1 MAASSREVA
10 IMDGQSISKQIS
22 VTSAEVLANYNRLLQ
37 QIQDPGTAT
46 ALEEVRQKQAAAE
59 ANLAEITSLCPVPKL
74 SSYRDHIPGLQAAE
88 LRDFLIKQPQNPA
101 VMQEVMCLVDSLF
114 YTSPYDVGSLYLN
127 NRIRLYIHNLR
138 QIGAESIQGYALSAD
153 FENVADMFIIKAARS
168 PTEDELRHELM
179 VGLYGTNR
187 LRQYLPNFAYVY
199 GGFKCSPPLI
209 DPETK
214 KVVTWCLHNDNAVN
228 YILYENI
235 LPSVTLA
242 KYTETCTG
250 AEFVN
255 TFIQVV
261 YALRMALK
269 VIDYTHYNLHN
280 ENVYLRSPRTDTSA
294 TKIPFQIAYETE
306 RGVEYI
312 TTELVPT
319 LTNYEYSHFLLD
331 AAIDSAGHPLQDAQ
345 HLGRSGFVP
354 FSIFPYRSWI
364 MHDVYTLL
372 LFSMMTA
379 SKHNNKEV
387 MAEATKIFRFF
398 NQTDDPQVVISEE
411 WPTRFA
417 LPLTDQTNLLSIN
430 DFAQHIRKVCNCDFI
445 HSERAPIPTL
455 DCEKMCVQEND
466 FLNRIGIN
474 PNGPIGIPDN
484 ILEFYDIEVR
494 LHNTGRNDEK
504 ERLGAAFP
512 YQAAM
517 KAHLNKM
524 TQLVNE
530 LDQLRRKLKLFDIGT
545 MTVSEALT
553 YNTMM
558 LVRAMYI
565 AVGTIID
572 RIVELRF
579 YYQVGLAVAQTYHDQ
594 PSIDAMTKLITE
606 FNQLIKPAL
615 DDAKIVFDHNQT
627 VINQA
632 KSNEMVQLAV
642 SRDARLRWYWEGR
655 ELYDVIFRQVK
666 IVIE

>member
-1 MAASSREVA
+1 MAASSRQV
-10 IMDGQSISKQIS
+10 GGPLQKQIS
-22 VTSAEVLANYNRLLQ
+22 ITSADVLQTYNRLLE
-37 QIQDPGTAT
+37 QIQDPSVA
-46 ALEEVRQKQAAAE
+46 ASLEEVRQEQSAAE
-59 ANLAEITSLCPVPKL
+59 AKLSKITSLCPVPKL
-74 SSYRDHIPGLQAAE
+74 SNLRDHIPGIRAAE
-88 LRDFLIKQPQNPA
+88 LRDFLIKQPQNPV

-138 QIGAESIQGYALSAD
+138 QVGADSGSGYTLSAD
-153 FENVADMFIIKAARS
+153 FENVADMFIIKTAES
-168 PTEDELRHELM
+168 PVTDDLRHELM

-187 LRQYLPNFAYVY
+187 LRQYIPNFAYVY
-199 GGFKCSPPLI
+199 GGFKCSPPLV

-235 LPSVTLA
+235 IPSITLA
-242 KYTETCTG
+242 KYIETCTG
-250 AEFVN
+250 SEFVN
-255 TFIQVV
+255 AYIQVV

-280 ENVYLRSPRTDTSA
+280 QNVYLRSPRTDQSDK
-294 TKIPFQIAYETE
+294 KIAFQIPYETE

-312 TTELVPT
+312 TTQLVPT
-319 LTNYEYSHFLLD
+319 LTNYEYAHFTTD
-331 AAIDSAGHPLQDAQ
+331 PVIDSAGHQIKDAQ

-364 MHDVYTLL
+364 MHDVYKLL
-372 LFSMMTA
+372 MFSLMSA
-379 SKHNNKEV
+379 SKHNNTQV
-387 MAEATKIFRFF
+387 LTEATKIFRFF
-398 NQTDDPQVVISEE
+398 NQTDDPTVVMNEE
-411 WPTRFA
+411 WPVRFA
-417 LPLTDQTNLLSIN
+417 FPLNDQTNLMSIN
-430 DFAQHIRKVCNCDFI
+430 DLAHYIRTVCNCDFI
-445 HSERAPIPTL
+445 SPDRSPIPVL
-455 DCEKMCVQEND
+455 DCEKMCVKEDD
-466 FLNRIGIN
+466 FLTRIGAH
-474 PNGPIGIPDN
+474 PGGPIGVPDN

-512 YQAAM
+512 YRQAI
-517 KAHLNKM
+517 KAHLLKM
-524 TQLVNE
+524 NQLVTE

-579 YYQVGLAVAQTYHDQ
+579 YYQVGTAVARTYHDEA
-594 PSIDAMTKLITE
+594 SIATMSNLITQ
-606 FNQLIKPAL
+606 FNTQIKPAL
-615 DDAKIVFDHNQT
+615 DDAKIVFDHNRD

-632 KSNEMVQLAV
+632 RSNEMVQLAV
-642 SRDARLRWYWEGR
+642 DRDARLKWYWEGR
-655 ELYDVIFRQVK
+655 DLYDVIFRQVK
-666 IVIE
+666 IIIE